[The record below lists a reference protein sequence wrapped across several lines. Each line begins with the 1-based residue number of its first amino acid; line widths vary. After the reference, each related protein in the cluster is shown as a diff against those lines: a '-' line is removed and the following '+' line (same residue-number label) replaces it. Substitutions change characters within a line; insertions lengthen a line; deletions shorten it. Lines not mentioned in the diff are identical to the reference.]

1 MQTFTPS
8 FLFLPPKPVQL
19 GAATMF
25 YNKPDFHDLLQPE
38 TELEARLLDT
48 PVFQEGL
55 NWGKPRFGH
64 PEGKVGYHVREVL
77 DNVDKIARST
87 TDRQQL
93 RLIAIVHD
101 TFKYKEFEL
110 GRRVKHHGLL
120 AREFMEAHVN
130 DGILLKIVELHD
142 EAFYCWRNAHLE
154 NQPLIASIRL
164 EKLLEALG
172 DNLPLYFDFYKCDT
186 QTGDKVQAPLYWFEQ
201 VVLSQ

>member
-1 MQTFTPS
+1 
-8 FLFLPPKPVQL
+8 
-19 GAATMF
+19 MF

-38 TELEARLLDT
+38 TELEARLLDS

-77 DNVDKIARST
+77 DNVDKIARNT
-87 TDRQQL
+87 TDRQHL
-93 RLIAIVHD
+93 RLIAIAHD

-110 GRRVKHHGLL
+110 GRRVKHHGLM
-120 AREFMEAHVN
+120 AREFMEAHIS
-130 DGILLKIVELHD
+130 DGTLLKIIELHD

-164 EKLLEALG
+164 ENLLEALG
-172 DNLPLYFDFYKCDT
+172 ENLPLYFDFYKCDT